1 MNAGDHRMSVDV
13 RTFKADSMQAA
24 LDLVRRELGAD
35 AVILHTKQVD
45 KRRGWL
51 WSRKQSEVEIT
62 ASSQVNVQPILTAAK
77 KAVSETAASAS
88 TRRGN
93 SAVDDNLAPPPPLLS
108 GATTSR
114 LPSETTAPKNNVVPP
129 KWSPNDVI
137 RDEPVR
143 TTPPKR
149 STPPVKTP
157 SAASRAP
164 LPPALSQTIAARSR
178 KIDSSE
184 LTSRSA
190 PRLAPSEPPLVTAVS
205 GGIDLTQRP
214 ATTPADLST
223 VQQRLETLQKM
234 ILDLGRER
242 RGSSLHDVPPEL
254 FQLYTTLLD
263 TEVDDELARELVC
276 RAKQHA
282 SKSQL
287 ADPSATMALLSVLI
301 EQELRVASPIVPV
314 KGRRKVIAL
323 VGPTGVGKT
332 TTLAKLAANFRL
344 RDGAKIGLVT
354 VDTYRI
360 AAVEQLRTYAEIID
374 LPMKVVTTPG
384 EMRQAMDELRGM
396 DLVLIDTAGRSPK
409 DEPQIRELK
418 AFLDEARADEI
429 HLVLS
434 LASSLKSLETVAA
447 NFQSIGLT
455 SLVLTK
461 LDEALGAGSL
471 LNVARRLKTPIS
483 YLTTGQDVP
492 DDIEPAQKT
501 RMARLILGLDN
512 VGSHRDRALMMTSR
526 QRMVSA
532 T

>member
-1 MNAGDHRMSVDV
+1 MSVDV
-13 RTFKADSMQAA
+13 RTFKAANMQAA

-45 KRRGWL
+45 KRRVWP

-62 ASSQVNVQPILTAAK
+62 ASTQVNVKPLLVAGKPLANPATAA
-77 KAVSETAASAS
+77 
-88 TRRGN
+88 
-93 SAVDDNLAPPPPLLS
+93 DDDLAPPPPLLT
-108 GATTSR
+108 GTTSR
-114 LPSETTAPKNNVVPP
+114 LPVDAPPPRHNVAPP

-137 RDEPVR
+137 HDEPAR
-143 TTPPKR
+143 TAPPKR
-149 STPPVKTP
+149 PMPSSTNRG
-157 SAASRAP
+157 S
-164 LPPALSQTIAARSR
+164 LPPAQGQTIAARSR
-178 KIDSSE
+178 MTGTVDTKP
-184 LTSRSA
+184 RSTPPA
-190 PRLAPSEPPLVTAVS
+190 PPLNSVTA
-205 GGIDLTQRP
+205 GIVETPRRP

-234 ILDLGRER
+234 ILDLGRDR
-242 RGSSLHDVPPEL
+242 RGSTLHDVPPEL

-287 ADPSATMALLSVLI
+287 ADPRATMALLSAMI
-301 EQELRVASPIVPV
+301 EQEVRIAPPIVPA
-314 KGRRKVIAL
+314 KGCRKVVAL

-344 RDGAKIGLVT
+344 RDGARIGLVT

-374 LPMKVVTTPG
+374 LPMKVVTTPV
-384 EMRQAMDELRGM
+384 EMRQAMEELKGM

-418 AFLDEARADEI
+418 AFLDEAQADEI

-434 LASSLKSLETVAA
+434 LASSLKTLETVAA
-447 NFQSIGLT
+447 NFQPIGLT

-461 LDEALGAGSL
+461 LDEALGAGTL

-501 RMARLILGLDN
+501 RMARLILGLDT
-512 VGSHRDRALMMTSR
+512 VESKMDRSLRTSQR
-526 QRMVSA
+526 ERMVSA
-532 T
+532 A